1 MAADVPLR
9 QATAQDIQLELIRRS
24 SFNGY
29 DGERVSAALR
39 DHRRLWLAALLD
51 RPGLPDYTRPDRLLM
66 TGLIKLRD
74 LPYNLWNVDM
84 LFVLTPTR
92 AAARELAEVAER
104 DDWGGELQEYEDQE
118 EIDRALGTGRQEYG
132 LLSIWWD

>member
-1 MAADVPLR
+1 MTADVSLR
-9 QATAQDIQLELIRRS
+9 QATVQDIQLELIRRS

-39 DHRRLWLAALLD
+39 THRHLWRAALLD
-51 RPGLPDYTRPDRLLM
+51 RPGLPDYTHPDRLLM
-66 TGLIKLRD
+66 AGLIKLRD
-74 LPYNLWNVDM
+74 LNANIWNADM

-92 AAARELAEVAER
+92 DAARELARLADVEG
-104 DDWGGELQEYEDQE
+104 WGEDIQVYEDQE